1 MHRQRIPSSQEEGF
15 IVLHLLV
22 EVWLCSI
29 WTGSGICRNR
39 FAWLANF
46 NAHCQIL
53 VRRWTRQRHWV
64 PTRNNYCMPLWAATI
79 GCTILDPPVIA
90 GCLLELSSHL
100 CILGRPYSCSLS
112 VPCYVDGGWR
122 RKCLQWLPTRTSQP
136 FSFLLKLGFHQL
148 CGSIS
153 SVSGYRFISVGETE
167 TLLKVSKVTC
177 IHGYLW
183 GVDCLMAKWCHLSSS
198 SALYCSMIIN
208 RHLTV
213 IITTP
218 PLTTASTETMSLS
231 PNTLLM
237 RADWRGCC
245 VWETEPVLAQFLF

>member
-1 MHRQRIPSSQEEGF
+1 M
-15 IVLHLLV
+15 
-22 EVWLCSI
+22 LCAQTENTFFPGGKIYSAAPAGGGL
-29 WTGSGICRNR
+29 TLFYMDGVRDSNR

-53 VRRWTRQRHWV
+53 VWRWTRQRHWV

-122 RKCLQWLPTRTSQP
+122 RKCLQWLPTWTSQP

-167 TLLKVSKVTC
+167 TLLKHVTP
-177 IHGYLW
+177 
-183 GVDCLMAKWCHLSSS
+183 
-198 SALYCSMIIN
+198 
-208 RHLTV
+208 R
-213 IITTP
+213 
-218 PLTTASTETMSLS
+218 
-231 PNTLLM
+231 
-237 RADWRGCC
+237 
-245 VWETEPVLAQFLF
+245 